1 LIEEAHNITLKETT
15 PIVMEEDLNLEGKGT
30 FISKIDMIA
39 DSQWEER
46 MSLYNYSQ
54 HQRKCV
60 QTSLIKKQE
69 FFSFK
74 DHSEWKSL
82 ISDPKQDI

>member
-1 LIEEAHNITLKETT
+1 
-15 PIVMEEDLNLEGKGT
+15 
-30 FISKIDMIA
+30 MIA